1 MLIYSN
7 GIYGHLQSKVTQLQ
21 LRLNKSYVILPD
33 RPQIMPIIKTIKTIE
48 INYRSAIQNGTFI
61 I

>member
-48 INYRSAIQNGTFI
+48 INYRSAI
-61 I
+61 